1 MVLSGGY
8 WVLPTSQ
15 CPSAVPLWGKKI
27 NLEEE
32 TGIQDWKGC
41 VGWCYL
47 LQVSA
52 SEALWELCSVG
63 PSSSGGCA
71 QLLSRVWRFC
81 DPLDCS
87 PPGSSVREMSR
98 QENWSGLPFPPRGHL
113 PNSGVKPASPTPP
126 RLHCRRQMPCHWA
139 TGKAL
144 SPRLE
149 AVQGFWPD
157 YVTLGLSAWLGV
169 WSWHCLLRDTLRTS
183 QPLMRPAKAFLIP
196 YRGIAAI
203 KCWILLLICPLL
215 ALQCLEQCPTPC
227 RQWINKYSPKQ
238 ASQASLV
245 VKNRLPMQETR
256 ETQVSSLGRENPPED
271 VCLQAG

>member
-1 MVLSGGY
+1 MEGIESSPPLNALLRCHFEERKLVWRKKLESKIGRDVSDGAIFCKPLLQRLCENCVQLDHHPQVDVLS
-8 WVLPTSQ
+8 
-15 CPSAVPLWGKKI
+15 CSAVSDAFVTLWTVAHQAPL
-27 NLEEE
+27 
-32 TGIQDWKGC
+32 
-41 VGWCYL
+41 
-47 LQVSA
+47 
-52 SEALWELCSVG
+52 
-63 PSSSGGCA
+63 
-71 QLLSRVWRFC
+71 
-81 DPLDCS
+81 
-87 PPGSSVREMSR
+87 SVRYPR

-113 PNSGVKPASPTPP
+113 PDSGVKPSSPTPP
-126 RLHCRRQMPCHWA
+126 HLPCRRQMPCHWA

-149 AVQGFWPD
+149 AVRGFWPD
-157 YVTLGLSAWLGV
+157 YVTLGLSAWLWV
-169 WSWHCLLRDTLRTS
+169 WSRHCLLRDTLRTS

-227 RQWINKYSPKQ
+227 RQWINKYSAKQ

-245 VKNRLPMQETR
+245 VKNRLPVQETR
-256 ETQVSSLGRENPPED
+256 ETQVPSLGREDPPED